1 MPLVTRPGDTFAS
14 RVAAS
19 LLTAVGLT
27 DLIARDDEAAWQLV
41 LDLARDGARR
51 AALRAHLLAVRRNCP
66 LFDTSGFTRDLER
79 LYHAIGEQLQRGE
92 RRGFALSA
100 EP

>member
-1 MPLVTRPGDTFAS
+1 
-14 RVAAS
+14 
-19 LLTAVGLT
+19 
-27 DLIARDDEAAWQLV
+27 
-41 LDLARDGARR
+41 
-51 AALRAHLLAVRRNCP
+51 VRRNCP